1 MSRLSIAGL
10 VLAFA
15 AFALGV
21 GGPALD
27 PAVLKEQLAFAERV
41 TEKSGAPPTQEAG
54 ERGFKEEAT
63 RWLTRKI
70 RERNDRDDGQA
81 AQPAAAPGVFVGV
94 APYVVPATML
104 IAVAA
109 IGLAVADWLRTRAL
123 RPNLT
128 AALVAGAAIVLPFA
142 WSAVAIGVTVAA
154 IMIAIFLV
162 GSALG

>member
-1 MSRLSIAGL
+1 MSRLSIAAL

-27 PAVLKEQLAFAERV
+27 PAVLDEQLAFAERA
-41 TEKSGAPPTQEAG
+41 TERSGRPPAEEAG
-54 ERGFKEEAT
+54 ERGLKEEAA
-63 RWLTRKI
+63 RWLTRNI
-70 RERNDRDDGQA
+70 RERNDRAEAEA
-81 AQPAAAPGVFVGV
+81 AQPAAAPGLFGSL

-104 IAVAA
+104 IALAA
-109 IGLAVADWLRTRAL
+109 IGLAAVDWLRTRAL
-123 RPNLT
+123 RRNLT

-154 IMIAIFLV
+154 IMIALFLV
-162 GSALG
+162 GSVLG